1 MEFEY
6 KQAIVVRQDL
16 KMTKGKL
23 AAQVAHA
30 SLSSYII
37 TKNVRPDWASNW
49 IREGQKKVVLKTRS
63 LDELLEI
70 KKLVEREN
78 IPNSLISDA
87 GLTQLEPGT
96 ITCIGIG
103 PAPAD
108 IIDKI
113 VGNLK
118 LL

>member
-30 SLSSYII
+30 SLSSYLVA
-37 TKNVRPDWASNW
+37 KNIRPDWASDW
-49 IREGQKKVVLKTRS
+49 LKEGQKKVVLKTRT
-63 LDELLEI
+63 LDELLDI
-70 KKLVEREN
+70 KKSADREN

-96 ITCIGIG
+96 VTCIGIG
-103 PAPAD
+103 PAPAGLV
-108 IIDKI
+108 DKI
-113 VGNLK
+113 VGHLK